1 MKKSLITGALAL
13 LSVFAFA
20 QGVRTIRIGT
30 EASYAPYESKL
41 PNGQLVGFEIDLG
54 NALCAQLGAKCEWVE
69 NSFDGLIPALK
80 AKKFDCIFS
89 AMTIT
94 PERQK
99 EIGFTNKTSN
109 TPCYLV
115 VKKGRGIHATPASLA
130 GKSVGVAQGSIFEM
144 YAKQFWA
151 PKGVTVT
158 TYQSSDL
165 AYEDLLAGRLDGVVD
180 DAVVLRDSFLAKPGG
195 QDYEFAQPKV
205 YDAKIF
211 GPGAGIGL
219 RKEDVK
225 LKDDLN
231 RALAA
236 IRKNGV
242 YDKIAK
248 KYFNFDV
255 YGD

>member
-1 MKKSLITGALAL
+1 MKSFIIAGALAL
-13 LSVFAFA
+13 LSVSAFA
-20 QGVRTIRIGT
+20 QGARTIRIGV
-30 EASYAPYESKL
+30 EASYAPFESKL

-54 NALCAQLGAKCEWVE
+54 NALCAQIGAKCVWVE

-80 AKKFDCIFS
+80 AKKFECVMS
-89 AMTIT
+89 AISIT
-94 PERQK
+94 PEREK
-99 EIGFTNKTSN
+99 EIIFTNKTSN

-115 VKKGRGIHATPASLA
+115 VKKGAGLHATAQSLA
-130 GKSVGVAQGSIFEM
+130 GKTVGVAQGSIFEIF
-144 YAKQFWA
+144 AKKFWE

-165 AYEDLLAGRLDGVVD
+165 AYADLLAGRLDGVID
-180 DAVVLRDSFLAKPGG
+180 DVEVLVGSFLTKPGG
-195 QDYEFAQPKV
+195 QNYELAQPKV

-219 RKEDVK
+219 RKDEGKLRDELNKALVK
-225 LKDDLN
+225 
-231 RALAA
+231 
-236 IRKNGV
+236 IRKNGT